1 MSGSRRNIEVG
12 WRSMRIRS
20 TPDRIR
26 KRTNNAKALEAW
38 DNEGGTTPR
47 SPRNDS
53 DKRTARTEKECLG
66 AAVIMQWNDLTTD
79 TQRELF
85 GAAVSMSEPRTK
97 IERKQRIARFLHTH
111 KDDLPR

>member
-1 MSGSRRNIEVG
+1 M
-12 WRSMRIRS
+12 
-20 TPDRIR
+20 PDRTR

-38 DNEGGTTPR
+38 DNEGGITPR
-47 SPRNDS
+47 SPRKDG
-53 DKRTARTEKECLG
+53 DKRTALTEKEQHILRCLG

-85 GAAVSMSEPRTK
+85 EAAVSMSEPRTK
-97 IERKQRIARFLHTH
+97 FERKQQIARFLHTH